1 MAVSRLRTTEPSA
14 SRNHAAVGFA
24 LQKQLC
30 YYDKTL
36 CWGYESQVTKTNFVK
51 ITQCVY
57 WGMLTKC
64 LPTHTCGLVYST
76 FKFVML
82 AIFVVE

>member
-1 MAVSRLRTTEPSA
+1 MTKHCVGAMNLRLQ
-14 SRNHAAVGFA
+14 N
-24 LQKQLC
+24 
-30 YYDKTL
+30 
-36 CWGYESQVTKTNFVK
+36 VK
-51 ITQCVY
+51 ITIFSNGMQCVY

-64 LPTHTCGLVYST
+64 LPNAIICGLVYST